1 MSGKGLAKPQEV
13 ALDVGVPSEF
23 FPPQHIF
30 FFVCSCW
37 LWLRLDLCSSSQ
49 NELRVGQ
56 EGTALHSMP
65 LTLRERIRD
74 EVEDDPHPV
83 IAELASVIG
92 DAHTCLLLEAPR
104 ADLGLGLL
112 SGFRQRA

>member
-1 MSGKGLAKPQEV
+1 
-13 ALDVGVPSEF
+13 
-23 FPPQHIF
+23 
-30 FFVCSCW
+30 
-37 LWLRLDLCSSSQ
+37 
-49 NELRVGQ
+49 
-56 EGTALHSMP
+56 MP

-112 SGFRQRA
+112 PGFRQRA